1 MFYTLLDD
9 CAIVSQACL
18 ESLISKKISGNGF
31 GIFFFLSYW
40 HFSLKLWVKNIII
53 IEHAFFCQKTLIF
66 LPTNT
71 QFLFKTYF
79 YQSQGK
85 ISFSLLPLNFFA
97 TFSFFMGVAVLDCS
111 KGKRKLDFILLR
123 TIPLP
128 WKKAID
134 DCYSTV
140 GHYIPSICTK
150 YIQLV
155 F

>member
-31 GIFFFLSYW
+31 GIFFFVSYW

-71 QFLFKTYF
+71 QFLFRTPSKWRSHDSTLDVSWRFRKAISHLFFYF
-79 YQSQGK
+79 YFFFKFKRSARFK
-85 ISFSLLPLNFFA
+85 RNFRHNCMPVLGLA
-97 TFSFFMGVAVLDCS
+97 QYCLAVL
-111 KGKRKLDFILLR
+111 GLAQYQWPR
-123 TIPLP
+123 
-128 WKKAID
+128 
-134 DCYSTV
+134 
-140 GHYIPSICTK
+140 
-150 YIQLV
+150 
-155 F
+155 